1 MKRLW
6 RLQFLF
12 ALAFI
17 FSATALPAQSGGE
30 IRFCLSGEPKTS
42 NPLAVQDNQSETVA
56 YLTSGVLVRVNR
68 ITQKAQPE
76 LATEWKVLDGGKRIR
91 FKLREGAHYSDG
103 TPFSSADV
111 AYTMERLMDPALHTA
126 VGDAFRSSEGKVSTR
141 VVSPA
146 VVEIIFPAPVAN
158 LVNRFDTVSIL
169 SSVSPQKE
177 MAALGPFYIAEHKP
191 GSYILLKRNPYYWK
205 KDSSGHQLPY
215 LDSVRLEIEQNR
227 EIEALRFRRG
237 EIHLINTVSP
247 AIYEKFSTQDRSLVH
262 DVGPSADTEQLW
274 FNQVPGAP
282 IAPYKLAWFTS
293 A

>member
-1 MKRLW
+1 MKP
-6 RLQFLF
+6 LF
-12 ALAFI
+12 HPISRKIRAFMLGLSLLLA
-17 FSATALPAQSGGE
+17 SSVLLAQTGGE
-30 IRFCLSGEPKTS
+30 LRFCLSAEPKTL
-42 NPLAVQDNQSETVA
+42 NPLLVQDNNSEAVS
-56 YLTSGVLVRVNR
+56 YLTGGVLVRVNR
-68 ITQKAQPE
+68 VTQKAQPE

-111 AYTMERLMDPALHTA
+111 AYTMQKLMDPALHSA

-205 KDSSGHQLPY
+205 KDSSGRQLPY

-227 EIEALRFRRG
+227 EIEAL
-237 EIHLINTVSP
+237 
-247 AIYEKFSTQDRSLVH
+247 
-262 DVGPSADTEQLW
+262 
-274 FNQVPGAP
+274 
-282 IAPYKLAWFTS
+282 
-293 A
+293 